1 MEKDSSLLSPMK
13 KVGPQMKKGFMGKQG
28 DWFKDEKQRWFV
40 LERGNLSYYLKEA
53 KEPPY
58 GREKKG
64 EMTIDETVGIY
75 TIEKPPQSIA
85 DRESSDRGSRESTF
99 STFRDSFKTP
109 SLSASVHRNTVS
121 SRVCKN
127 DKQILIVRIINGK
140 EDADLFVCQS
150 REERDE
156 WVVALE
162 THKYSNSL

>member
-1 MEKDSSLLSPMK
+1 MSPME

-40 LERGNLSYYLKEA
+40 LDRGNLSYFLKEA
-53 KEPPY
+53 EEPPY
-58 GREKKG
+58 GRDKKG

-75 TIEKPPQSIA
+75 TLERPPQSGA
-85 DRESSDRGSRESTF
+85 GDRDSKSSVASLESSSRF
-99 STFRDSFKTP
+99 SAIRESFKTP
-109 SLSASVHRNTVS
+109 SLSASVQRNTVS

-127 DKQILIVRIINGK
+127 DKQILIVRIIGGK

-156 WVVALE
+156 WVAALE
-162 THKYSNSL
+162 AHKFSNIL